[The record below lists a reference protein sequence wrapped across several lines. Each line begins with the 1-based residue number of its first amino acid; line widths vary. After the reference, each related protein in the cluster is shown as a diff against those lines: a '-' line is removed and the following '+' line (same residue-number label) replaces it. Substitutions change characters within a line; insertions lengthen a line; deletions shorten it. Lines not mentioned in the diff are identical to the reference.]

1 MIKKTIITLGVVLGF
16 VGAAFAQTDSTDFY
30 DLPRKYRVV
39 GLNTTPLLAQLVP
52 FNRTNPQLSGPYVM
66 TYRSFTGRNAFR
78 FGLGMNLSE
87 VDSNNGTLN
96 LNMRFGWQRKKSFYE
111 RWSYGFGLDFFIVTG
126 GFNTVGSQREF
137 DEDGGFG
144 LGPVWEMEYAI
155 NKRVRLSIESTLFL
169 GGGFD
174 TGAVFTFIP
183 PVALYLNFVIPK
195 RNRFKR

>member
-1 MIKKTIITLGVVLGF
+1 MKKTIITLGVLLGF
-16 VGAAFAQTDSTDFY
+16 FGAAFAQTDSTDFY

-39 GLNTTPLLAQLVP
+39 GLNTTPLLTQLVP
-52 FNRTNPQLSGPYVM
+52 FNRTNPQLSGPYTM
-66 TYRSFTGRNAFR
+66 TYRAFTGRNAFR
-78 FGLGMNLSE
+78 FGLGMSLSE
-87 VDSNNGTLN
+87 ADADNGNLN

-126 GFNTVGSQREF
+126 GFNTIGSQREF

-155 NKRVRLSIESTLFL
+155 NKRVRLSIESALFL

-195 RNRFKR
+195 RNRFER